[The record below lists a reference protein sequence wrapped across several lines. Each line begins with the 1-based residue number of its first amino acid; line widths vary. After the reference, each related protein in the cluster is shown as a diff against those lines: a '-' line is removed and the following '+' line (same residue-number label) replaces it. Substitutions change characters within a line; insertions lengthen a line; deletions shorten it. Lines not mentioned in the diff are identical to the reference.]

1 MKTKKYKIFSLDYLQ
16 NEEFSEEDL
25 IYLFE
30 TPSLNYSL
38 IVGMFELY
46 EKTNLTNDK
55 IINIITSDEK
65 WMYKHFWNKTQRNE
79 FIEILKK
86 CYYNIYRYNSEICQ
100 AMSDLWIVQFGFTS
114 AKQKKKKM
122 MLLSD

>member
-38 IVGMFELY
+38 IIGMFGLY

-86 CYYNIYRYNSEICQ
+86 CYYNVYRYNSEICQ
-100 AMSDLWIVQFGFTS
+100 AMSDLWIIQFGFTS
-114 AKQKKKKM
+114 AKHKKKKM